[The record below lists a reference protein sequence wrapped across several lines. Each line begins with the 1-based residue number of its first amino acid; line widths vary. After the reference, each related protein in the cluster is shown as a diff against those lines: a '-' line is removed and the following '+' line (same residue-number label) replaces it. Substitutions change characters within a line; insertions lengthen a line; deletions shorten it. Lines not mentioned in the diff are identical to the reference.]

1 MLNTGASIPIFGLGW
16 AGVCTQQ
23 YFPKV
28 CLSLHQHV
36 AVSQG
41 CCWRCCAGGNTRWLP
56 PSWWCVDLQERG
68 GDRSCTGGPL
78 QGGCGQE
85 RGALHHIKTL
95 VKIIITVWLAV
106 WLLTV
111 SVVFYKLCTGIFIIL
126 LKKLYQLAEI
136 LYGSLNW
143 ITLIFTWLVHT
154 SIASMIIFVRSC
166 KNEVIW

>member
-106 WLLTV
+106 WLLL
-111 SVVFYKLCTGIFIIL
+111 YFIN
-126 LKKLYQLAEI
+126 YAQEF
-136 LYGSLNW
+136 SSFSW
-143 ITLIFTWLVHT
+143 
-154 SIASMIIFVRSC
+154 RSC
-166 KNEVIW
+166 TSLPRYFTGKHKVNMQKWSDLHGLRFHWNQETLSLW